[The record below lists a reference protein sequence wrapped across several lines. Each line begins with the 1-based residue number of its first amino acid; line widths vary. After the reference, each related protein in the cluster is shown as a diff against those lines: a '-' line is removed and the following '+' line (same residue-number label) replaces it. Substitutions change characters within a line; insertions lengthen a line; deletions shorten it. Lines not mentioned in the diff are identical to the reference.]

1 MAIVLG
7 ANQYGKAESR
17 VVRII
22 RDTARHEIRDL
33 NVSTSLRGEFADAH
47 TAGDQAQVLPT
58 DTQKNTAFAY
68 AKLHGIDAI
77 EDYGLALGR
86 RLLDATPAATEAEV
100 RIEEYAWDRI
110 GDHDHSFVRRGGA
123 VRTCV
128 VTVGRTRA
136 HVESGVKE
144 LVVLNSTDSEFKGFL
159 KDEFTT
165 LPEADDR
172 ILATS
177 LVATW
182 SHAAT
187 DVDWNASYDAVLAQV
202 LDTFAGTYSRALQ
215 ETLHAMGTA
224 VLEAQPGIADI
235 SFAAPNK
242 HHFLVDFSGFRVD
255 GLTNDG
261 EVFIAADRPYGLI
274 EATVVREVET
284 TREVLLQCLSVPR
297 FADEVLA
304 GQPYAGRTALLA
316 AADAAA
322 HGLSDE
328 ELDQALS
335 GHPRIGER
343 GGAQSQQEQSGV
355 DASVEDT
362 AARLAAGNAAYEQ
375 RFDRVFLIR
384 AAGRDA
390 EEILAELDRRLQND
404 DTTERAETV
413 DNLRQIML
421 LRLEG
426 ALS

>member
-1 MAIVLG
+1 MGTVLG
-7 ANQYGKAESR
+7 ANRYGKAENR
-17 VVRII
+17 VVRIV
-22 RDTARHEIRDL
+22 RDSPVHEIRDL
-33 NVSTSLRGEFADAH
+33 NVSTSLRGDFGAAH
-47 TAGDQAQVLPT
+47 THGDQAQVLPT

-68 AKLHGIDAI
+68 AKLHGVSSI
-77 EDYGLALGR
+77 EDYALALGR
-86 RLLDATPAATEAEV
+86 RLVEATPAATEAEV
-100 RIEEYAWDRI
+100 RVEEYAWDRI
-110 GDHDHSFVRRGGA
+110 GDHSFVRRGGA

-128 VTVGRTRA
+128 VTVGRGSA
-136 HVESGVKE
+136 HVESGVKD

-182 SHAAT
+182 RHAGT
-187 DVDWNASYDAVLAQV
+187 DADWNTSYDLVLERV
-202 LDTFAGTYSRALQ
+202 LTTFAGTYSRALQ
-215 ETLHAMGTA
+215 ETLYAMGTA
-224 VLEAQPGIADI
+224 VLEAEPGLTDI
-235 SFAAPNK
+235 SFVAPNK
-242 HHFLVDFSGFRVD
+242 HHFLVDFSGFDVL

-284 TREVLLQCLSVPR
+284 TREVLLGCLAVPR
-297 FADEVLA
+297 WADEVLA
-304 GQPYAGRTALLA
+304 GQPYAGRAALLA

-322 HGLSDE
+322 RSLTDD

-355 DASVEDT
+355 RADEGDT
-362 AARLAAGNAAYEQ
+362 AARLAAGNAAYEE

-390 EEILAELDRRLQND
+390 EEVLAELQRRLQND
-404 DTTERAETV
+404 DAAERAETV
-413 DNLRQIML
+413 DNLRQIAL
-421 LRLEG
+421 LRLE
-426 ALS
+426 AAS